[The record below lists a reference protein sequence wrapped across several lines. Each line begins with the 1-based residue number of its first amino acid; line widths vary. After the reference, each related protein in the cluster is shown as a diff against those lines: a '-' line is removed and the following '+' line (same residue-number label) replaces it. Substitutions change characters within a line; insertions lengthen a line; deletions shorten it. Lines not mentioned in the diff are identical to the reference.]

1 MATHRKSFYANYD
14 QLKKEWVVRSL
25 TSKKILFSFATE
37 KEASNFKKRLE
48 IFPMKLK

>member
-25 TSKKILFSFATE
+25 TSTDYFATE